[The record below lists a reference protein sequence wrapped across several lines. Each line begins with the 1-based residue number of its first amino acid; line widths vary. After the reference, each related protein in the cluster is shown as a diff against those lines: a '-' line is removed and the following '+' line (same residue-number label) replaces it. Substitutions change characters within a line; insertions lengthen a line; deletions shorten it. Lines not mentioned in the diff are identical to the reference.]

1 MLIMPCGNDD
11 DRDKADGESEAAL
24 KRSGQPYTIKEF
36 SAMSHGFVL
45 RGDVEDE
52 AVARGVAEAM
62 NLMVAHFTEHL
73 S

>member
-1 MLIMPCGNDD
+1 MEPRARGNDD
-11 DRDKADGESEAAL
+11 DRDKAGGESEAAL

-36 SAMSHGFVL
+36 GAMSHGFVL

-73 S
+73 R